1 MITAE
6 EIPRNLRILVADDD
20 PQILNLFRQVLLS
33 KKSSTSL
40 SFDLVTCHQGEDAV
54 DAVKASLEES
64 RPFSAAFID
73 VRMPPGRGGIWAAEQ
88 IRRLDKNVEILIMTG
103 YSDEHPRD
111 ISLRV
116 LPVHKL
122 LYVQKPIHVQEIYQF
137 ASSLSMKWHT
147 ECEFQKLNK
156 NFEQCVEERIK
167 EFIVISKEL
176 QTKIIELEKTQSAL
190 NQTE

>member
-1 MITAE
+1 MVIAE
-6 EIPRNLRILVADDD
+6 QIPQNLRILVADDD

-40 SFDLVTCHQGEDAV
+40 SFDLVTCLQGEDAV

-73 VRMPPGRGGIWAAEQ
+73 ARMPPGPDGIWAAEE

-103 YSDEHPRD
+103 YSDEHPQN
-111 ISLRV
+111 ISRRV
-116 LPVHKL
+116 PPVHKL
-122 LYVQKPIHVQEIYQF
+122 IYAQKPIHVQEIYQF
-137 ASSLSMKWHT
+137 ASSLSMKWLT
-147 ECEFQKLNK
+147 ECELQKLNK
-156 NFEQCVEERIK
+156 NLEQCVEERIK
-167 EFIVISKEL
+167 EFITINKEL
-176 QTKIIELEKTQSAL
+176 QAKIVELEKTQSAL